1 MTVICSGW
9 FSCYTKRKGEVHMEN
24 EVLVSAVSTEHVLFY
39 APSRRACETISRF
52 VVILHNILEYDSW
65 QSKHF

>member
-1 MTVICSGW
+1 
-9 FSCYTKRKGEVHMEN
+9 MEN